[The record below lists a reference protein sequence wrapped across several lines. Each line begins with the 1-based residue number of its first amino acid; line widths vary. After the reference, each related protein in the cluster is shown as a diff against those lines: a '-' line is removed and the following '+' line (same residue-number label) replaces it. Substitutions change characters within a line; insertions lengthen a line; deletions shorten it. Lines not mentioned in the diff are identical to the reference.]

1 MSVDSIGYPRRM
13 VNDLFRTFRQ
23 GAAWLWAFPAWT
35 WSLVLLGT
43 GLQALAPWLQMQ
55 AGLPENLLVTQT
67 LIYATT
73 LPLTLYAM
81 PRYVLF
87 LDATVLNSPLNPQ
100 KNWAET
106 FESRWVR
113 LLGAKILVGLGVLV
127 GFFALVIPGLMIWAA
142 FGWAPT
148 LVLTRGFDLKRAF
161 RGSLRIMAVHAP
173 KIIFTV
179 LGATLLLLVI
189 SMGAASFLPGED
201 KDFTPLFRL
210 RHPLVW
216 VFNALE
222 TLSGV
227 WLSATLLALFH
238 QIEAPAGEAEI
249 EDADEDD

>member
-1 MSVDSIGYPRRM
+1 M
-13 VNDLFRTFRQ
+13 
-23 GAAWLWAFPAWT
+23 AAQ
-35 WSLVLLGT
+35 S
-43 GLQALAPWLQMQ
+43 
-55 AGLPENLLVTQT
+55 

-73 LPLTLYAM
+73 LPLTLYAL

-87 LDATVLNSPLNPQ
+87 LDANALNSPLNPQ
-100 KNWAET
+100 KEWAET
-106 FESRWVR
+106 FETRWLR
-113 LLGAKILVGLGVLV
+113 LLGAKVLVGLGVLV
-127 GFFALVIPGLMIWAA
+127 GFIALVIPGLMIWAA

-161 RGSLRIMAVHAP
+161 RGSLRIMAANAP

-179 LGATLLLLVI
+179 LGAMLLLLLI

-216 VFNALE
+216 AFNALE
-222 TLSGV
+222 TLCGV

-238 QIEAPAGEAEI
+238 QVEVPASEAET